1 MTVAK
6 LTIIGQIKGVKFR
19 SAGETPVCELS
30 VCKKRYAKQGEEA
43 SYDWFRVNVWGKL
56 PDFMAKKIAK
66 DNFIGAC
73 GDFST
78 RDWTN
83 AQGEK
88 KTQMEVKCQSFDVE
102 IDGPHTAE
110 SPVKSREQ
118 AEAQPAAPRRPAAVG
133 GGQGDDESP
142 FMQAFGGW

>member
-6 LTIIGQIKGVKFR
+6 LTIIGQIKGVKYR
-19 SAGETPVCELS
+19 TAGETPVCELS
-30 VCKKRYAKQGEEA
+30 VCKKRYAKQGEEP
-43 SYDWFRVNVWGKL
+43 SYDWFRVNIWGKL
-56 PDFMAKKIAK
+56 PEFMAEKIAK

-73 GDFST
+73 GDFGT

-102 IDGPHTAE
+102 IDGPHEAE
-110 SPVKSREQ
+110 D
-118 AEAQPAAPRRPAAVG
+118 QPATPFPAPRRPAADIG
-133 GGQGDDESP
+133 GGQGSDEPP
-142 FMQAFGGW
+142 FAQAFVGW